1 MKLTVL
7 VDNNTLIDRYYLGE
21 PGVSYYIEEKGASYL
36 LDTGYSDVFLRNAE
50 ALQLNLTKLQS
61 IILSHGHN
69 DHTGGLSFLC
79 SRYAYPQF
87 KQTELVAH
95 PWTFYPKRYHGQDIG
110 SVLTRAEAEAYF
122 KLHLTREPY
131 WLSEKLVFLGEIPR
145 KNSFEAKNPLG
156 ETAVEGVWQPDFVW
170 DDSALAYLSQD
181 GLVIITGCSH
191 AGICNIVAYAR
202 QVCQEQKVAA
212 IIGGTHLRRANLTRL
227 CETRKFLAA
236 LKPQAVYACHCTD
249 LEAKINLA
257 GELPV
262 REVGVGQ
269 VLEFA

>member
-21 PGVSYYIEEKGASYL
+21 PGVSYYIEENGVSYL
-36 LDTGYSDVFLRNAE
+36 LDTGYSDVFLRNA
-50 ALQLNLTKLQS
+50 AAMQLDLTKLRAL
-61 IILSHGHN
+61 ILSHGHN
-69 DHTGGLSFLC
+69 DHTRGLSFLC
-79 SRYAYPQF
+79 SNLKGQKI
-87 KQTELVAH
+87 KQIELIAH
-95 PWTFYPKRYHGQDIG
+95 PWVFSPKIYRGQDIG
-110 SVLTRAEAEAYF
+110 SVLTKDEAEAYF
-122 KLHLTREPY
+122 KLQLTKEPY

-145 KNSFEAKNPLG
+145 KNSFEAGAPLG
-156 ETAVEGVWQPDFVW
+156 ETAIDGVWQPDFVQ
-170 DDSALAYLSQD
+170 DDSALAYKSQA
-181 GLVIITGCSH
+181 GLVILTGCSH
-191 AGICNIVAYAR
+191 AGICNIVTYAR
-202 QVCQEQKVAA
+202 QVCREPRVAA
-212 IIGGTHLRRANLTRL
+212 LVGGTHLRHAAAARL
-227 CETRKFLAA
+227 DETRKFLAA